1 MPNCLI
7 LPAHLLYSDNKMFV
21 RPDRFY
27 WNVKVTL
34 RTLGVFIP
42 SREINC
48 KRYCRYLPEKSFIDI
63 FGSSRE
69 FVGKSERDTS
79 EPVVSQAAIRHNR
92 SRWSLLFRLPFDS
105 RQNLMWIR
113 LLPVWKKKCFF
124 SSKPHNMYQEIH
136 PSFCHEM
143 TEISVTLFWLLEKL
157 RSKWA
162 YCPHKFWWRGE
173 NLFSCRCQSV
183 LEEMGMGIHPRESG

>member
-69 FVGKSERDTS
+69 FVGKSAWDTS

-113 LLPVWKKKCFF
+113 LLPVRKEKWLF
-124 SSKPHNMYQEIH
+124 SSEPLNKNSAWRNILLQTMYYEEPCAWKLYSTPVWISNAFALESQNLTKRKI
-136 PSFCHEM
+136 PS
-143 TEISVTLFWLLEKL
+143 
-157 RSKWA
+157 
-162 YCPHKFWWRGE
+162 
-173 NLFSCRCQSV
+173 
-183 LEEMGMGIHPRESG
+183 